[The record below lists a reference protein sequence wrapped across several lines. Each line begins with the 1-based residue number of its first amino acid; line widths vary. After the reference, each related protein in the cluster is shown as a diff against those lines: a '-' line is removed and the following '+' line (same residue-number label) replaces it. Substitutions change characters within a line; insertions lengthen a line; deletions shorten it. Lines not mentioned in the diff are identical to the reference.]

1 MSSKTLLLAALKKKF
16 PDVDEKAL
24 AIYAKQMA
32 KNAENTIET
41 ESDADSAVEDITI
54 QSVIDSY
61 VDSLSNKAAAKAVAS
76 YEQKY
81 GIKEGKIATR
91 TSDNSDEE
99 EDAETNDAGKV
110 NKKVTQPKDISEM
123 PAWAKAIIDSNK
135 AMGEE
140 LKKLKGEK
148 VANERLDRISQTI
161 KDTPELYRSMV
172 SKMTKRMN
180 MEGMTDEEFEDTV
193 TDIQDLYGSISSQGA
208 ESTPAG
214 SNLNNQAAA
223 RKNLVGAPK
232 GGGTSGANSTH
243 KVNPYVAERI
253 EAIKTQEA
261 PPAIQGLPQSITTN

>member
-161 KDTPELYRSMV
+161 KDTPEQYRSMV

-193 TDIQDLYGSISSQGA
+193 TDIQDLYGSIIQGA

-214 SNLNNQAAA
+214 STLNNQAAA

-232 GGGTSGANSTH
+232 GGGTSSANSTH